1 MPGHTHLT
9 DLEQLLL
16 LAVLRF
22 ENEAYGASLQADIE
36 DVADRHVSLGSIH
49 MTLGRLEERGPGPLG
64 EVGSAAQPRRQ
75 GSTYLPGHREG
86 PGGTR
91 VEPPRDR
98 PDVGWRAGGRPAVN
112 PLPLGLGGA
121 PSSATPTRI
130 RGPCRHRARGAICG
144 PPSNR
149 PHQRGTL
156 ARPGGRD
163 DTWPCSPFSPEP
175 RPWRPAVAAWLPAR
189 RAAVVD
195 PARVLNEQ
203 G

>member
-112 PLPLGLGGA
+112 PLPLGLGALLRALLPHEFADHVVTELEERYADRRLTGRI
-121 PSSATPTRI
+121 SA
-130 RGPCRHRARGAICG
+130 ALW
-144 PPSNR
+144 
-149 PHQRGTL
+149 L
-156 ARPGGRD
+156 AREVAMTPGRAHPFRRSRGRGG
-163 DTWPCSPFSPEP
+163 
-175 RPWRPAVAAWLPAR
+175 RPWRRGYR
-189 RAAVVD
+189 RGE
-195 PARVLNEQ
+195 PPWWIQQ
-203 G
+203 GS